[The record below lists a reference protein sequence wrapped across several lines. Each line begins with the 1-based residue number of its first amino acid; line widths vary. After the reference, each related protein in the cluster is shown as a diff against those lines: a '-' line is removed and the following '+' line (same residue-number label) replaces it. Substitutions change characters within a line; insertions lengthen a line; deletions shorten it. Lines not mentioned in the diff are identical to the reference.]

1 MTSAHVGVWTIY
13 CCSGKCKI
21 LNAYVLC
28 NYCSY
33 VSDTMTNFR
42 TSSVWVLRSLHVGE
56 TTHFS
61 SIDEIQ
67 DKV

>member
-1 MTSAHVGVWTIY
+1 MTSAHVVVWTIY
-13 CCSGKCKI
+13 CCSGKRKI

-28 NYCSY
+28 NYRPY
-33 VSDTMTNFR
+33 ISDIMTHFR
-42 TSSVWVLRSLHVGE
+42 ASSVCVLCSLHVGE